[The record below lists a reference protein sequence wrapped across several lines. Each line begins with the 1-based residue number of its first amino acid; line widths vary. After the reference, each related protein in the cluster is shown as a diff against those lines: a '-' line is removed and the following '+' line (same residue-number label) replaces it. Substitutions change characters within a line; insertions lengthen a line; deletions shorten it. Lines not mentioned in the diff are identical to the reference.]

1 MAERHISTTSDF
13 MNENEKKSWFK
24 QKLLL
29 DVSGDIKT
37 TFPIRDR
44 RWSS

>member
-29 DVSGDIKT
+29 DVIGDIKT
-37 TFPIRDR
+37 TFPTRDR
-44 RWSS
+44 R